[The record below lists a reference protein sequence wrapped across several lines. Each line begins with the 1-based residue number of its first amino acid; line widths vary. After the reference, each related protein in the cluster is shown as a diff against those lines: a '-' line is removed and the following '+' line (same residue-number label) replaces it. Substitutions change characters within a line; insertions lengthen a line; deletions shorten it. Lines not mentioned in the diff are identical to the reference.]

1 MIVAVCLI
9 DLRPVRDEIFP
20 EEMNDDIIKS
30 LQVRYR
36 IARVFSHLRV
46 ALLFLNVSKK
56 LFLGVGINHLKK
68 QPPPKEEAVS

>member
-9 DLRPVRDEIFP
+9 GLRPVRDEIFS
-20 EEMNDDIIKS
+20 EEMNGDIIKS

-36 IARVFSHLRV
+36 IARVFSHLQV
-46 ALLFLNVSKK
+46 PLLFLNVSKK

>member
-9 DLRPVRDEIFP
+9 DLRPVRDEIFS

-56 LFLGVGINHLKK
+56 LFLGVGINHLKI
-68 QPPPKEEAVS
+68 QPPPRRKL